1 MSLELSIVSLGSP
14 CPFPFTDISFTI
26 FFNFYYCLANKYI
39 AVQLLCCFAA
49 CYLIRSSN
57 QN

>member
-14 CPFPFTDISFTI
+14 CPFPFTTYLLLF

>member
-14 CPFPFTDISFTI
+14 CPFPFTTYLLLFFLIFTI
-26 FFNFYYCLANKYI
+26 VWQINT
-39 AVQLLCCFAA
+39 LLCNCCVAFAA

>member
-14 CPFPFTDISFTI
+14 CPFPFTTYLLLFFLIFTI
-26 FFNFYYCLANKYI
+26 VWQINT
-39 AVQLLCCFAA
+39 LCNCCVAFAA